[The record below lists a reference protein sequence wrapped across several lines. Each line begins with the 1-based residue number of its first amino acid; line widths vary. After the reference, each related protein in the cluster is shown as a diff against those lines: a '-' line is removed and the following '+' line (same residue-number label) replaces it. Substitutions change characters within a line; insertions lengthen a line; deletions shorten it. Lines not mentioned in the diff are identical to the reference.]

1 MARELKDLGVSWY
14 HHISWL
20 CSEGG
25 NLHPQML
32 AFFTRLLGDPSFSL
46 LLPRS
51 TLVVRLRE
59 GGFQYPLGT
68 FLAWIRVKLP
78 C

>member
-1 MARELKDLGVSWY
+1 
-14 HHISWL
+14 
-20 CSEGG
+20 
-25 NLHPQML
+25 ML

-59 GGFQYPLGT
+59 GGFQYPLGD
-68 FLAWIRVKLP
+68 LSGLDQSKASLLRLLEEGGAVG
-78 C
+78 CQRM